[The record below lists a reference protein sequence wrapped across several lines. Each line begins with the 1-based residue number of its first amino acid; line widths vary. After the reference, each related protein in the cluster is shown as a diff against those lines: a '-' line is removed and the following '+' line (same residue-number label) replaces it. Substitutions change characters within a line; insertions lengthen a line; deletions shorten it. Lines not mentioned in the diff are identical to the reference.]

1 MLDEE
6 TSSIVIG
13 TDESQISI
21 NVKQKSNVSVCH
33 RRNEQKT
40 RIDRIWIG
48 YFEYIGIS
56 IGSLGYQ
63 RIRNWNPTNESIEFS
78 VSRISTWEN
87 SRKKAKKITILLG
100 LFENSW

>member
-40 RIDRIWIG
+40 RIDRI
-48 YFEYIGIS
+48 
-56 IGSLGYQ
+56 
-63 RIRNWNPTNESIEFS
+63 
-78 VSRISTWEN
+78 
-87 SRKKAKKITILLG
+87 
-100 LFENSW
+100 